1 MTRSTRYFLTGSAV
15 VVALGLGTGLVA
27 YYNGTLPLS
36 FANRQAEAELAYLPS
51 DAVAVGYANVREIM
65 TSEFRQKLRQ
75 VLPTGEELEKF
86 KTEIGVDI
94 EKDIDV
100 VAAAYL
106 GGGLPSPKQAIVIVR
121 GRFNPEQ
128 IITVAQKHGATL
140 SEYKGRK
147 MLVMA
152 EGPHEGHGERAEHAT
167 AAVAFLEQGVLG
179 LGEAG
184 SVKRAID
191 TRDSGS
197 DVRKSTELVSLMN
210 DVRGEGNV
218 WFVARV
224 DSLLHEAGMPSE
236 IREHLPAV
244 QAFAVSANVNGG
256 VRGALRAE
264 ARDDQAAEQLRDI
277 IRGLLATGKLM
288 GGDDPKVQ
296 AILRS
301 LQIIGSGKVVGL
313 TFTAPPELLE
323 VLNGLAAAQNLNQPG
338 GIRK

>member
-36 FANRQAEAELAYLPS
+36 FASRQAEAELAYLPS
-51 DAVAVGYANVREIM
+51 DAVAVGFANVREIM

-75 VLPTGEELEKF
+75 MLPTGEELEKL

-106 GGGLPSPKQAIVIVR
+106 GGGLPNPKQAIVIVR
-121 GRFNPEQ
+121 GRFNPDQ
-128 IITVAQKHGATL
+128 IIAVAQKHGATV

-152 EGPHEGHGERAEHAT
+152 EGPHAGHGEVSTHAT
-167 AAVAFLEQGVLG
+167 AAVAFLENGLLG
-179 LGEAG
+179 LGEA
-184 SVKRAID
+184 SAVKRAID
-191 TRDSGS
+191 TRESGS
-197 DVRKSTELVSLMN
+197 DVRKSADLVSLMN

-224 DSLLHEAGMPSE
+224 DSLLSEAGMPSE
-236 IREHLPAV
+236 VREHLPAV
-244 QAFAVSANVNGG
+244 HVFAVSANVNGG
-256 VRGALRAE
+256 VRGAVRAE
-264 ARDDQAAEQLRDI
+264 ARDNEAAEQLRDI
-277 IRGLLATGKLM
+277 VRGLLATGKMM

-323 VLNGLAAAQNLNQPG
+323 VLNGLAAVHHRGEPG
-338 GIRK
+338 GIKK